1 MEKLLFR
8 IISGILCILTLSF
21 GILVLVERINQR
33 QFNFDTTFKAGI
45 AALAWGVITLVMT
58 IRGR

>member
-33 QFNFDTTFKAGI
+33 QFNFDTTWDG
-45 AALAWGVITLVMT
+45 GG
-58 IRGR
+58 RGSVC